1 MLYKKLYFFS
11 SAFLLINMIRL
22 HSVQAL
28 ISKQEVNEVA
38 QWTSTMIL
46 NHTGVADAT
55 QCKFKSLVSI
65 ENIKPN
71 LAFTNTQ
78 YTLTLE

>member
-22 HSVQAL
+22 QSVHSL

-38 QWTSTMIL
+38 QWTSTTIL
-46 NHTGVADAT
+46 NYTGVVDAT
-55 QCKFKSLVSI
+55 QCKFKALVNI